1 MFIPPNP
8 KLYKDFQKN
17 LAGLQ
22 SQQLTTAEREA
33 LEARLQLQ
41 KHEAPQR
48 RSIFGIGLRLIG
60 WIAGLLTR
68 SGSHGA
74 QSSAGEGKK
83 VSYP

>member
-1 MFIPPNP
+1 MHIPPNP

-33 LEARLQLQ
+33 LEARLQMQ
-41 KHEAPQR
+41 KNEAPQR

-68 SGSHGA
+68 SGSHEE
-74 QSSAGEGKK
+74 QSSAEERERA
-83 VSYP
+83 SYP

>member
-8 KLYKDFQKN
+8 NLYKDFQKN

-22 SQQLTTAEREA
+22 SQQLTTEEREA

-41 KHEAPQR
+41 KDEAPRR

-68 SGSHGA
+68 SESHA
-74 QSSAGEGKK
+74 MQSSAEEGKK